1 MTNEYVEYYL
11 NQSGSG
17 VSGFSG
23 LRYQKGNSWKGFFK
37 FIRPVLAYFTKQG
50 IKTAAI
56 IGADLLQGEN
66 LKTSAKNRLIE
77 TGKSVGKKAVEK
89 LNTISDQ
96 IGNGKKR
103 KYTKRNKSY
112 WSIKKKPIRRT
123 FKKRTKRNIVRKNYK
138 KPVIEK
144 MSRKRKRTVKEN
156 INKPNK
162 KRKTILSGSVPF
174 PY

>member
-17 VSGFSG
+17 ISGFSG

-50 IKTAAI
+50 IKTAAN
-56 IGADLLQGEN
+56 IGADLLEGEN
-66 LKTSAKNRLIE
+66 LKTSAKNRFIE

-89 LNTISDQ
+89 LNTLSDQ
-96 IGNGKKR
+96 IGNGKIR

-112 WSIKKKPIRRT
+112 WSIKKKPIRT

>member
-56 IGADLLQGEN
+56 IGADLL
-66 LKTSAKNRLIE
+66 
-77 TGKSVGKKAVEK
+77 
-89 LNTISDQ
+89 
-96 IGNGKKR
+96 
-103 KYTKRNKSY
+103 
-112 WSIKKKPIRRT
+112 
-123 FKKRTKRNIVRKNYK
+123 
-138 KPVIEK
+138 
-144 MSRKRKRTVKEN
+144 
-156 INKPNK
+156 
-162 KRKTILSGSVPF
+162 
-174 PY
+174 